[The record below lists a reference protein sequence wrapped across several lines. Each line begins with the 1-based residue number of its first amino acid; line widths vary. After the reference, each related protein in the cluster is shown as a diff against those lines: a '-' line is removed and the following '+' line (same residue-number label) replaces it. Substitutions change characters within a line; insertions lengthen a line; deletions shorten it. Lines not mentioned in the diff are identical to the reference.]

1 MKWEK
6 NISITSLN
14 RFNYVLVLN
23 QLEEL
28 LSNIKT
34 EVTTL
39 TLTLVHLTPVSGR
52 LAKKKPDIIPAVHP
66 RTNRRAEMRLQGK
79 GNHLQTEM
87 SPVNAAAK
95 TTGQPAPLLPKKS
108 ASPSLT
114 IQYRIFYEARR
125 LLKWDCWREAKTT
138 SSENSTLAA
147 PAAKE
152 TQCHYH
158 RSWHRCW
165 CDSHSINSRNLLPLL
180 AQITGLSGTELHC
193 YIYIPYYTCR
203 VCWIAC
209 YLITIM
215 LLLLRVN
222 TIWGVKC
229 L

>member
-52 LAKKKPDIIPAVHP
+52 LAKKKPWYNPSRTPENQPASRDAP
-66 RTNRRAEMRLQGK
+66 SRQ

-114 IQYRIFYEARR
+114 IQYRIFYEAR
-125 LLKWDCWREAKTT
+125 LLKWDCWRRQK
-138 SSENSTLAA
+138 
-147 PAAKE
+147 
-152 TQCHYH
+152 
-158 RSWHRCW
+158 
-165 CDSHSINSRNLLPLL
+165 LLQVKIALWLL
-180 AQITGLSGTELHC
+180 QQRRKPNVIIIEVD
-193 YIYIPYYTCR
+193 IDVDVI
-203 VCWIAC
+203 
-209 YLITIM
+209 LIQ
-215 LLLLRVN
+215 
-222 TIWGVKC
+222 
-229 L
+229 

>member
-79 GNHLQTEM
+79 
-87 SPVNAAAK
+87 A
-95 TTGQPAPLLPKKS
+95 TTCKQKWVRS
-108 ASPSLT
+108 M
-114 IQYRIFYEARR
+114 QQRR
-125 LLKWDCWREAKTT
+125 LL
-138 SSENSTLAA
+138 
-147 PAAKE
+147 
-152 TQCHYH
+152 
-158 RSWHRCW
+158 
-165 CDSHSINSRNLLPLL
+165 DS
-180 AQITGLSGTELHC
+180 LHL
-193 YIYIPYYTCR
+193 YYQR
-203 VCWIAC
+203 KA
-209 YLITIM
+209 
-215 LLLLRVN
+215 LLLRWLFSIASFTKQGFWNGIVEGGKN
-222 TIWGVKC
+222 YFKWK
-229 L
+229 

>member
-1 MKWEK
+1 M
-6 NISITSLN
+6 
-14 RFNYVLVLN
+14 
-23 QLEEL
+23 
-28 LSNIKT
+28 
-34 EVTTL
+34 TTL

-114 IQYRIFYEARR
+114 IQYRIFYEAR
-125 LLKWDCWREAKTT
+125 LLKMGLLKEAKTT

-158 RSWHRCW
+158 RS
-165 CDSHSINSRNLLPLL
+165 
-180 AQITGLSGTELHC
+180 
-193 YIYIPYYTCR
+193 
-203 VCWIAC
+203 
-209 YLITIM
+209 
-215 LLLLRVN
+215 
-222 TIWGVKC
+222 
-229 L
+229 

>member
-52 LAKKKPDIIPAVHP
+52 LAKKKPWYNPS
-66 RTNRRAEMRLQGK
+66 RTPEN
-79 GNHLQTEM
+79 
-87 SPVNAAAK
+87 
-95 TTGQPAPLLPKKS
+95 QPASRDAPSRQRPPANRNESGQCSSEDYWTACTFTTKEKRFSFADYSVSHLLRSK
-108 ASPSLT
+108 AS
-114 IQYRIFYEARR
+114 EMG
-125 LLKWDCWREAKTT
+125 LLKEAKTT